1 MDQPNITKCNIP
13 RVLGLRLSGA
23 VSSTILNT
31 GFNVITASA
40 AVKIDNYTI
49 VYIGLTIQNGT
60 SILAAVSFKLY

>member
-1 MDQPNITKCNIP
+1 MDQPVITKCNIP

-49 VYIGLTIQNGT
+49 VYTGLTIQNGT